1 MWNDDL
7 FSEAQPLWEAA
18 RAHGL
23 RRGVTQY
30 LMLPNRALG
39 FLSFSR
45 CSTREIPILSDELQL
60 KNAATGARKSDG
72 SDAFK

>member
-45 CSTREIPILSDELQL
+45 SS
-60 KNAATGARKSDG
+60 ARNTHS
-72 SDAFK
+72 

>member
-30 LMLPNRALG
+30 LMLPTGRWAFCPFPLQRARNTH
-39 FLSFSR
+39 S
-45 CSTREIPILSDELQL
+45 
-60 KNAATGARKSDG
+60 
-72 SDAFK
+72 

>member
-39 FLSFSR
+39 FLSLF
-45 CSTREIPILSDELQL
+45 PLQH
-60 KNAATGARKSDG
+60 ARNTHS
-72 SDAFK
+72 

>member
-7 FSEAQPLWEAA
+7 FNEAQPLWEAA

-39 FLSFSR
+39 FFVLF
-45 CSTREIPILSDELQL
+45 PLQRAKYPFL
-60 KNAATGARKSDG
+60 VMNCN
-72 SDAFK
+72 